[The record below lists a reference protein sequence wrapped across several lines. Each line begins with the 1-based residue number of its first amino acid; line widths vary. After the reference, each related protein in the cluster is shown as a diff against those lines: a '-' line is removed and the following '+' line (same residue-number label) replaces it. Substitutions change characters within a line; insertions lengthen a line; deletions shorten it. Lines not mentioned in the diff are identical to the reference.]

1 MNNQNFKTKIV
12 ETKTNFI
19 TLFQSLSIAVLLM
32 SKASGVMAQEKKAVD
47 LKDFKIIIEHTEDGV
62 KMQGIEGS
70 AWIDLSF
77 DLNND
82 RSQAVDEYGA
92 IILEE
97 ASSVK
102 DKNLADFLFTITR
115 TEDGL
120 KLKGIEGTAWTDLS
134 FPLGKNHKQAIDQNG
149 MTSLD

>member
-1 MNNQNFKTKIV
+1 MKTTVNLKKQFNYV
-12 ETKTNFI
+12 
-19 TLFQSLSIAVLLM
+19 LAVFLALNIC
-32 SKASGVMAQEKKAVD
+32 SKLMAQEKKAVD
-47 LKDFKIIIEHTEDGV
+47 LKDFKIIIEHTEDGI
-62 KMQGIEGS
+62 KMQGVEGS

-82 RSQAVDEYGA
+82 RIQAVDEYGA

-102 DKNLADFLFTITR
+102 DKNLADFLFTVTR

-134 FPLGKNHKQAIDQNG
+134 FSLGKNHKQAIDQNG
-149 MTSLD
+149 MTSLN